1 MNRLTASA
9 GLIRRLALP
18 PKVAWPIS
26 PRVRLFA
33 TGEESGG
40 NPKPPVPDADTIFDK
55 IIRRQ
60 IPADIIFEDDHCM
73 AFNDVSPQ
81 GPVHFLVIPKR
92 RIPMLEDGATG
103 DTELFGHLMLV
114 AGQLGKQRAPQGFRL
129 VVNNGEHGCQSVNH
143 LHLHVIGGRQL
154 GWPPG

>member
-1 MNRLTASA
+1 MNRLLGSA
-9 GLIRRLALP
+9 GALRS
-18 PKVAWPIS
+18 VF
-26 PRVRLFA
+26 L
-33 TGEESGG
+33 
-40 NPKPPVPDADTIFDK
+40 NPARFLSVKPPVPDADTIFDK

-60 IPADIIFEDDHCM
+60 IPADIIYEDERCL

-92 RIPMLEDGATG
+92 RIAKLEDGTAA
-103 DTELFGHLMLV
+103 DEPIFGHLMQV
-114 AGQLGKQRAPQGFRL
+114 AGALGKERAPEGFRM
-129 VVNNGEHGCQSVNH
+129 VVNNGEHGCQTVFH

>member
-1 MNRLTASA
+1 MNRISTVSGLCRQFLTTK
-9 GLIRRLALP
+9 LAPKGPQLRFLATDP
-18 PKVAWPIS
+18 PKA
-26 PRVRLFA
+26 
-33 TGEESGG
+33 
-40 NPKPPVPDADTIFDK
+40 PVPQAETIFDK

-60 IPADIIFEDDHCM
+60 IPADVIFEDDKCL

-92 RIPMLEDGATG
+92 RIPKLEDGTG
-103 DTELFGHLMLV
+103 SDVELLGHLMQV
-114 AGQLGKQRAPQGFRL
+114 AGSLGKQRAPGGFRL
-129 VVNNGEHGCQSVNH
+129 VVNNGEHGCQTVYH

>member
-1 MNRLTASA
+1 MNRLLGSA
-9 GLIRRLALP
+9 GALRNVLLKSSP
-18 PKVAWPIS
+18 PIAARFLSV
-26 PRVRLFA
+26 
-33 TGEESGG
+33 
-40 NPKPPVPDADTIFDK
+40 KPPVADADTIFDK

-60 IPADIIFEDDHCM
+60 IKADIIFEDDRCL

-92 RIPMLEDGATG
+92 RIAKLEDGTVA
-103 DTELFGHLMLV
+103 DEPIFGHLMQI
-114 AGQLGKQRAPQGFRL
+114 AGMLGKERAPEGFRL
-129 VVNNGEHGCQSVNH
+129 VVNNGEHGCQSVFH

>member
-1 MNRLTASA
+1 MNRLIVPA
-9 GLIRRLALP
+9 GLIQRL
-18 PKVAWPIS
+18 IS
-26 PRVRLFA
+26 PQKLGWPLSHPFRMLA
-33 TGEESGG
+33 TTG
-40 NPKPPVPDADTIFDK
+40 NPKPPVPNADTIFDK

-60 IPADIIFEDDHCM
+60 IPADIIFEDEKCL

-92 RIPMLEDGATG
+92 CIPKLEDGQPADG
-103 DTELFGHLMLV
+103 ELFGHLMLV
-114 AGQLGKQRAPQGFRL
+114 AGQLGRERAPQGFRL
-129 VVNNGEHGCQSVNH
+129 VINNGEHGCQTVFH